1 MQAEAKPEETNESNM
16 ILGEPRQ
23 AGTLCKQVL
32 LLLKTSVSTVNS
44 TAYIT
49 MRNSSNKILVEMRQ
63 ADINKLTV
71 IEDLRHPRTK
81 RAMNRTITQMG

>member
-32 LLLKTSVSTVNS
+32 LLLKTSVSTV
-44 TAYIT
+44 
-49 MRNSSNKILVEMRQ
+49 RQ
-63 ADINKLTV
+63 YSLYNNEEFIKQ
-71 IEDLRHPRTK
+71 DLGRKETS
-81 RAMNRTITQMG
+81 